1 MDSQRATFF
10 RQSGWM
16 VISTFMGGA
25 CMFAVHFFAPFL
37 GDAEYGLLG
46 TLLAMMN
53 VMMIPSL
60 GLQTTLAQEAASSIT
75 DEDKARFSGTV
86 RGLLFWTFMLWL
98 IMAIIVL
105 LFQGHF
111 LEILSIPSAVSLFL
125 VVLIGLGL
133 LWQPIIQGVLQ
144 GIQNFFWLGWVI
156 IINGAGRL
164 IAAAFLIVILWKILD
179 NISFIAGLNIYSG
192 LRNIF
197 YCKALGAIT
206 GALIGIASAI
216 TVGLYQIRSIWLA
229 KHHLPFDWKKW
240 LMRLIPLTL
249 GLGTFQFI
257 FSIDMIIVRALFGK
271 EQTGFYSAAG
281 MIGRGLVMFTAP
293 LAAVMFPKI
302 VQSTVQKRKTNVL
315 FMTLISTAVLGVIAA
330 GFCTFVSKVIL
341 LTLSEPSQV
350 QWFMPAS
357 VVAGIRKHPDAAN
370 VVATLIPWFV
380 WCMLPL
386 SLANVLLNNLLARMD
401 YRVVP
406 YLVAVVGVY
415 ANAAIFF
422 GQSAQGVL
430 SSFVRVIQILGIF
443 NLIYLIVLLIFTKIS
458 GGVQPK
464 EDQQPVSII
473 S

>member
-16 VISTFMGGA
+16 VISTFLGGA

-37 GDAEYGLLG
+37 GDSEYGLLG

-60 GLQTTLAQEAASSIT
+60 GLQTTLAQEAASAIT

-98 IMAIIVL
+98 LMALIIL
-105 LFQGHF
+105 LFQSHF
-111 LEILSIPSAVSLFL
+111 LEILSIPSAISLWL

-164 IAAAFLIVILWKILD
+164 VAAAFLILVLWHILD
-179 NISFIAGLNIYSG
+179 GIKFIASTSFYSYFH
-192 LRNIF
+192 NIF

-206 GALIGIASAI
+206 GALIGIASAV
-216 TVGLYQIRSIWLA
+216 TLGLYQIRKIWLA
-229 KHHLPFDWKKW
+229 EHHLPFDWKKW

-315 FMTLISTAVLGVIAA
+315 FITLISTAVLGIIAA
-330 GFCTFVSKVIL
+330 VFCTIISKIIL
-341 LTLSEPSQV
+341 LSLSQPSSV
-350 QWFMPAS
+350 QWFMPS
-357 VVAGIRKHPDAAN
+357 SIVTGIQKHADAART
-370 VVATLIPWFV
+370 VATLIPWFV

-406 YLVAVVGVY
+406 YLVLAVGVY
-415 ANAAIFF
+415 ANSAIFF
-422 GQSAQGVL
+422 GQSSGAVIN
-430 SSFVRVIQILGIF
+430 SFIRVIQILGIF
-443 NLIYLIVLLIFTKIS
+443 NLIYLVILLIFTKIS
-458 GGVQPK
+458 GGIQTA
-464 EDQQPVSII
+464 EEQQTVSII